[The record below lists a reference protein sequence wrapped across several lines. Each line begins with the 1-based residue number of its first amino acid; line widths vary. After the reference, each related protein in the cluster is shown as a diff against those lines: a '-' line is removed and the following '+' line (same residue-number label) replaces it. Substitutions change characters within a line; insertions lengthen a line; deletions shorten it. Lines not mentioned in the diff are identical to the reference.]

1 MHQQHPG
8 LTATLCHIGASL
20 VFAGLSVLS
29 GHASAQANAQ
39 ASAQTS
45 AQAAPEKFQAL
56 QISRSGEG
64 RPVLMIPGLNSPA
77 SVWTETCAQL
87 QPGVRCLMVQ
97 LPGFAGSP
105 ALSKPEDFLQQMKG
119 QLQAL
124 LQQEAPQ
131 GATVVGHS
139 LGGVLGLMLAA
150 DKQGKTVKQ
159 LVVVDSLP
167 FLPGIQNPAATVEQ
181 VKPMAEGM
189 RQGMRNAPT
198 EGLRAQL
205 TPMMAGMT
213 RQSERIEDLVQW
225 GLNSDRHTTAQAMYE
240 LWTTDLRPLLP
251 QIQVPTTVLGAW
263 AAYERMGSTQAST
276 RAIFERQYADLKGLN
291 LQMSDKGYHFLM
303 WDDPSLVVGAIKKA
317 LVAN

>member
-1 MHQQHPG
+1 MFR
-8 LTATLCHIGASL
+8 TAKTAIAIVTALLAMQVHAAATPATAASPQRQDL
-20 VFAGLSVLS
+20 QLSV
-29 GHASAQANAQ
+29 
-39 ASAQTS
+39 
-45 AQAAPEKFQAL
+45 
-56 QISRSGEG
+56 RGEG
-64 RPVLMIPGLNSPA
+64 RPVLMIPGLNSAA
-77 SVWTETCAQL
+77 SVWDETCTQL

-97 LPGFAGSP
+97 LPGFAGQAP
-105 ALSKPEDFLQQMKG
+105 LATPEGFLEQIKG
-119 QLQAL
+119 QLQTL
-124 LQQEAPQ
+124 LKQEAPQ

-150 DKQGKTVKQ
+150 DNAGASVRQ

-189 RQGMRNAPT
+189 RTGMRNAPA

-213 RQSERIEDLVQW
+213 RAPERVETLVQW
-225 GLNSDRHTTAQAMYE
+225 GLASDRPTTAQAMYE

-251 QIQVPTTVLGAW
+251 RIQVPTTVLGSW

-276 RAIFERQYADLKGLN
+276 RAIFERQYAGLPGLD
-291 LQMSDKGYHFLM
+291 LQMSAQGYHFLM
-303 WDDPSLVVGAIKKA
+303 WDDASLVLGAVKKA
-317 LVAN
+317 LAAN